1 MGHPQGLGLHD
12 FRKIA
17 GKNCGPDQ
25 WHKDSLAGHGL
36 CNSAD
41 PGGALAQPTGWN
53 RFDIVSLGMEASP
66 MPTLMDLRSRITG
79 ARPLNATVNTEEAII
94 ADRRSRLRP
103 AQIVEQKLRSLL
115 GRSQLSREEQA
126 AARQPHP

>member
-1 MGHPQGLGLHD
+1 LACTIFAKLQAKTADLTSG
-12 FRKIA
+12 
-17 GKNCGPDQ
+17 N
-25 WHKDSLAGHGL
+25 KDSLAGHGL

-53 RFDIVSLGMEASP
+53 RFVIVSLGMEASP